1 MKTIAEL
8 TEFFHVELGG
18 HLYELEEK
26 RKGIAKKFWIMMIT
40 CLFISIVGGG
50 VCLFALKLP
59 HYAVACAIGAL
70 VLGLLWYFI
79 FIHNDK
85 KTFVYEFKRKV
96 IKSIV
101 KFIDENLDFNP
112 TKCVSQH
119 VYMQSTLFQKHP
131 DRYRGED
138 LVSGT
143 IGNTNLEFSEIHS
156 EYKTETRNSKGHK
169 QTQWHTI
176 FKGLF
181 FVADFNRNFHGTTVV
196 LPDLAEKMFGFLG
209 QTLQKWNMSRDQ
221 LIKLEDPEFEKLF
234 VVYGSDQIESRYILT
249 TSMMER
255 LTQFHYKAKSA
266 TKKNIFISFTGNKI
280 FVAIAC
286 DKNLFEPKV
295 FSSNNDFNLIKEY
308 FEYMQLCAGLV
319 EELKLNPQMQ

>member
-1 MKTIAEL
+1 MKSIEEL
-8 TEFFHVELGG
+8 KEFYHVELGG
-18 HLYELEEK
+18 HLYELEAQ
-26 RKGIAKKFWIMMIT
+26 RKSIAKKFWIMLCT
-40 CLFISIVGGG
+40 CLVIAIVGGA
-50 VCLFALKLP
+50 VCAGILHRP
-59 HYAVACAIGAL
+59 HFAIGAL
-70 VLGLLWYFI
+70 IGSVILGLGWYFI
-79 FIHNDK
+79 FIYTDK
-85 KTFVYEFKRKV
+85 KTFVYNFKRKV

-101 KFIDENLDFNP
+101 MFIDENLDFSP
-112 TKCVSQH
+112 TKCISQH
-119 VYMQSTLFQKHP
+119 TYMQSSLFQRHP

-138 LVSGT
+138 LVSGR

-156 EYKTETRNSKGHK
+156 EYKTETRDSKGRRR
-169 QTQWHTI
+169 TQWHTI

-209 QTLQKWNMSRDQ
+209 KTLQKWNLSRDE

-234 VVYGSDQIESRYILT
+234 VVYGSDQIEARYILT

-255 LTQFHYKAKSA
+255 LTQFHYKAK
-266 TKKNIFISFTGNKI
+266 TKTKNNIFVAFTGSKI

-286 DKNLFEPKV
+286 NKNLFEPKV
-295 FSSNNDFNLIKEY
+295 FSSNDDFKLIQEY

-319 EELKLNPQMQ
+319 EELKLNPHMQ